1 MVAFGSE
8 SGGLERL
15 QSKLWSILIVSMKQT
30 SQADF
35 DWNGQRMD
43 RDVYKIEKT
52 DLGFQLTFAG
62 AMTKCEVDK
71 WYAESE
77 QILKGPQASFGVVI
91 DMRTLALLPVDAQG
105 VMVRGQA
112 MYRSRGM
119 ERSCVILDDA
129 ITKIQFMRLA
139 KKSGIFKYERYID
152 ASAHK
157 NWLAEARNWVSHAI
171 APAQ

>member
-1 MVAFGSE
+1 
-8 SGGLERL
+8 
-15 QSKLWSILIVSMKQT
+15 
-30 SQADF
+30 
-35 DWNGQRMD
+35 MD
-43 RDVYKIEKT
+43 RHLYKIEKS
-52 DLGFQLTFAG
+52 DLGFHLTFAG
-62 AMTKCEVDK
+62 AMTKAEIDK

-77 QILKGPQASFGVVI
+77 QVLKGPQAPFGVII
-91 DMRTLALLPVDAQG
+91 DMRTLGLLPVDAQG

-139 KKSGIFKYERYID
+139 RQSGIFKYERYID

-157 NWLAEARNWVSHAI
+157 NWLTQARNWVSHAI

>member
-1 MVAFGSE
+1 
-8 SGGLERL
+8 
-15 QSKLWSILIVSMKQT
+15 
-30 SQADF
+30 
-35 DWNGQRMD
+35 MD
-43 RDVYKIEKT
+43 RHVYKIEKS
-52 DLGFQLTFAG
+52 DLGFHLTFAG
-62 AMTKCEVDK
+62 AMTKAEIDK

-77 QILKGPQASFGVVI
+77 QALKGPQAPFGVII
-91 DMRTLALLPVDAQG
+91 DMRTLGLLPVDAQG

-112 MYRSRGM
+112 MYRTRGM

-129 ITKIQFMRLA
+129 ITRIQFMRLA
-139 KKSGIFKYERYID
+139 RQSGIFKYERYID